1 MAQSPEMQVKEIRA
15 AILREWFALAPDQRA
30 TMSQAAM
37 FADKAIKAHGFAAD
51 GDAGATVQAWL
62 ARYTGLTPIY

>member
-1 MAQSPEMQVKEIRA
+1 MVQSPEMQVKEVRA

-30 TMSQAAM
+30 TLSQAAL
-37 FADKAIKAHGFAAD
+37 FADKAIKTHGFSAD
-51 GDAGATVQAWL
+51 GDAATVQAWL